1 MASPSQQTSC
11 DRLSES
17 QAQLNANV
25 QQLKTE
31 NENLYL
37 KYAAASGNTTEQS
50 NIKTQMNKNVAL
62 WTSLLQSAGTLAQV
76 QTTCVANQTS
86 KAETVTIL
94 GKLME
99 QQLKDAQDQLA
110 ELETSRADKERM
122 IELNT
127 YYGKR
132 FMAQAGVM
140 KIFIYMCI
148 PVLILAI
155 LANMGFVPNYIA
167 GFMIIASIVVGIVYM
182 YSAVSDINRR
192 DKMNFD
198 EYTWE
203 FDPSRVGSV
212 INPNLNSSG
221 GANASNF
228 LGCYEGACCNP
239 PSTIWDPNSKTC
251 IVQNAQGGGS
261 GGVTGTS
268 TASTTVGASTVTTTS
283 YEGDLAA
290 G

>member
-1 MASPSQQTSC
+1 MASPPTSC
-11 DRLSES
+11 DRLRES
-17 QAQLNANV
+17 QDQLKANV
-25 QQLKTE
+25 QQLK
-31 NENLYL
+31 NENDNLMARYG
-37 KYAAASGNTTEQS
+37 ATNNPTERSTIMDQ
-50 NIKTQMNKNVAL
+50 IKKNEAM
-62 WTSLLQSAGTLAQV
+62 WTSLLASAGTLAQV
-76 QTTCVANQTS
+76 QTTCVANHAS
-86 KAETVTIL
+86 KAETTTIL
-94 GKLME
+94 NDFMD
-99 QQLKDAQDQLA
+99 QQLKDAQVQIA
-110 ELETSRADKERM
+110 ELETSRANKERM

-167 GFMIIASIVVGIVYM
+167 GFMIIASIVVGIVYI

-212 INPNLNSSG
+212 INPNPNG
-221 GANASNF
+221 GANASNL
-228 LGCYEGACCNP
+228 LGCYNGACCNP

-251 IVQNAQGGGS
+251 VVQNAQGGGS
-261 GGVTGTS
+261 RVAGSSTS
-268 TASTTVGASTVTTTS
+268 STTVSAAPVAPGSDNPG
-283 YEGDLAA
+283 YEGNLAA
-290 G
+290 AN

>member
-1 MASPSQQTSC
+1 MSQPTSC
-11 DRLSES
+11 DRLRES
-17 QAQLNANV
+17 QEQLRTSV
-25 QQLKTE
+25 QQLQNDNT
-31 NENLYL
+31 NLMAMYS
-37 KYAAASGNTTEQS
+37 KATNPTEQS
-50 NIKTQMNKNVAL
+50 NIMAQIQKNQAM
-62 WTSLLQSAGTLAQV
+62 WTSLLASAGTLAQV

-86 KAETVTIL
+86 KAETVTVL
-94 GKLME
+94 GELMDQE
-99 QQLKDAQDQLA
+99 LKAAQEQLA
-110 ELETSRADKERM
+110 ALETSRDDKERM

-167 GFMIIASIVVGIVYM
+167 GFMIIASIVVGIVYI

-203 FDPSRVGSV
+203 FDPSRVGSIV
-212 INPNLNSSG
+212 NPNGSG

-228 LGCYEGACCNP
+228 LGCYNGACCNP
-239 PSTIWDPNSKTC
+239 PATIWDPSSKMC
-251 IVQNAQGGGS
+251 VVQNAQGGGS
-261 GGVTGTS
+261 RVTGTS
-268 TASTTVGASTVTTTS
+268 TSSTASTAGSVTPS
-283 YEGDLAA
+283 PDDDSGYEGDLAA
-290 G
+290 T

>member
-25 QQLKTE
+25 QQLRTE
-31 NENLYL
+31 NENLQKRYIT
-37 KYAAASGNTTEQS
+37 APESEQS

-62 WTSLLQSAGTLAQV
+62 WTSLLRSAGTLAQV

-94 GKLME
+94 GRLME

-167 GFMIIASIVVGIVYM
+167 GFMIIASIVVGIVYI

-251 IVQNAQGGGS
+251 IVQNAQGGGGS
-261 GGVTGTS
+261 GVTGTS
-268 TASTTVGASTVTTTS
+268 SASTTVGASTVTTAPPYKGNLDPS
-283 YEGDLAA
+283 S
-290 G
+290 

>member
-1 MASPSQQTSC
+1 MAPSPPTSC

-17 QAQLNANV
+17 QVQLSANA
-25 QQLKTE
+25 QQLQTE
-31 NENLYL
+31 TDNLYI
-37 KYAAASGNTTEQS
+37 KYTAASGNQTEQS
-50 NIKTQMNKNVAL
+50 NIMAQIQKNVAL
-62 WTSLLQSAGTLAQV
+62 RTSLLASAGTLAQV

-86 KAETVTIL
+86 KAETVTVL
-94 GKLME
+94 GELMD
-99 QQLKDAQDQLA
+99 QQLKAAQEQMA
-110 ELETSRADKERM
+110 ALETSRDDKERM

-182 YSAVSDINRR
+182 HGAVSDINRR

-212 INPNLNSSG
+212 INPNLNGSG

-228 LGCYEGACCNP
+228 LGCYDSACCNSP
-239 PSTIWDPNSKTC
+239 ATIWDPNLNQC
-251 IVQNAQGGGS
+251 VVQNAQGGGS
-261 GGVTGTS
+261 RVTGTS
-268 TASTTVGASTVTTTS
+268 YSSTTGSATTVAAAP
-283 YEGDLAA
+283 YEGDLAI
-290 G
+290 